1 MSPLGYV
8 LWLLAPVCQVFLLIF
23 MLRRKL
29 RAEFPFF
36 FTYTVFQVISFAV
49 QYGVYH
55 FSPDNYFNLY
65 WTAAALSAMLGF
77 LVIHEVFTYAIRPYP
92 GLRDL
97 GKLFARVNRHSR
109 RTVRFHTG
117 AGPPF

>member
-1 MSPLGYV
+1 MSPFGYV

-49 QYGVYH
+49 QYGIYH
-55 FSPDNYFNLY
+55 FSPDNYFNVY

-97 GKLFARVNRHSR
+97 GKMLFRWVALLLVL
-109 RTVRFHTG
+109 
-117 AGPPF
+117 